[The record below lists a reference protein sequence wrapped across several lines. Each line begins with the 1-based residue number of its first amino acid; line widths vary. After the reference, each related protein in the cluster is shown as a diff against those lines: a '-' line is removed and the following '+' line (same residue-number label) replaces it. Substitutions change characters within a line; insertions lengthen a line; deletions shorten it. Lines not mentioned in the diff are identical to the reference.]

1 MITTQGVGCRENL
14 ICVGARRNHLSERDD
29 RPDVL
34 LLWAIHLTL
43 KSRIRLEAE
52 DAILRHQWIAL
63 QRKMRSLRQWRSVI
77 LHSALSPVNV
87 GGASDHPAGYLG
99 AAACRFSLLL
109 ALEVP
114 IGRWSAPNRCGSGR
128 VDPTDE
134 RRQSAVGRSTYFE
147 VAHTRSICNDHPSN
161 GLRPIRRVASAR
173 FRFPVG
179 TRSLRAQRG
188 ACLDGGHTVWRV

>member
-1 MITTQGVGCRENL
+1 MIATQGVRCGENR
-14 ICVGARRNHLSERDD
+14 ICVGARRNHLLSERDD

-87 GGASDHPAGYLG
+87 GGASDHPTGYLG
-99 AAACRFSLLL
+99 AAAWCRFSLLL

-114 IGRWSAPNRCGSGR
+114 IGSWSAPNRCGSGR
-128 VDPTDE
+128 LDPTDE

-147 VAHTRSICNDHPSN
+147 VAHTRSICNDHPRN
-161 GLRPIRRVASAR
+161 RLQPIRRVASAR
-173 FRFPVG
+173 LGFQWGQDR
-179 TRSLRAQRG
+179 
-188 ACLDGGHTVWRV
+188 